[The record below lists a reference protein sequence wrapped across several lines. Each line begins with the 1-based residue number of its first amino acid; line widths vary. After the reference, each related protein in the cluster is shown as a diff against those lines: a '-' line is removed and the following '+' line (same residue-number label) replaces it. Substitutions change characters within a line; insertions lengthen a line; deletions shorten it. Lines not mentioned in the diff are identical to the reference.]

1 MTFHPK
7 EEILCEG
14 TTMTMEVMDC
24 GRFAYGCA
32 RNTYIFSSFDK
43 STRDYITHD
52 QNVMK
57 IKKRNSNEL
66 VEALERKITILDWR
80 TSKLKN

>member
-1 MTFHPK
+1 
-7 EEILCEG
+7 
-14 TTMTMEVMDC
+14 MTMEVMDS
-24 GRFAYGCA
+24 GRFAYGSA

-43 STRDYITHD
+43 YDRDYIMHD

-66 VEALERKITILDWR
+66 V
-80 TSKLKN
+80 